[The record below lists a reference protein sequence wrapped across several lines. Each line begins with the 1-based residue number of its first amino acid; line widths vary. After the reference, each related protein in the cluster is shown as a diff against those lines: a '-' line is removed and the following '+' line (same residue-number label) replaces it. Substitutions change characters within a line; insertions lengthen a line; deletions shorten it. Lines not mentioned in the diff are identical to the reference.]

1 MSELLPVVRI
11 AAVLTFGALAGMA
24 LWHLPRAG
32 TAGRWVAGAFGAL
45 TLALALEHV
54 EDGLGAVLPP
64 WLDSAGPLLILVFP
78 YLLLRFTAAFDPLP
92 RWMEAL
98 AGTASVVVMIGVV
111 NALPDLSRQQ
121 WVVQLAL
128 AYWIAVSLVTV
139 VRLWRAGQ
147 GQPTVARRRMRLMSA
162 ATAVLAVALL
172 LAVNPPV
179 GEETEVAVHLAAL
192 ASGLLFA
199 LGFAPPRAVR
209 LAWRRAEEEHLQQA
223 TTRLLRATDVESIA
237 QELLAPTAAIV
248 GAGGAAVL
256 DASGEV
262 VARVGDVPED
272 IGRSDENTPRTDHED
287 TYQAVPLG
295 EGRGDLLVWTTSYT
309 PFFGRDEV
317 ELLKSMAAVATLAF
331 ERCELLAEE
340 RTHRTVLEEARREA
354 EQARSDAERAHGEA
368 EQARREAEHAD
379 QAKSDFL
386 SRMSHELRTPLNAI
400 LGFSQLLEAADLDE
414 DDAEAAGQILKAG
427 QHLLA
432 LIDDVLDISRIE
444 AGTLALSPE
453 PVDARELID
462 DAVALIRP
470 HAAERPIRLEVDHS
484 DCDVYVTTDHQRCR
498 QVLLNLLSNAV
509 KYNCDEGEVRLSCDR
524 TSDGMLR
531 IAVADTGPG
540 IDPARQAQLFE
551 PFERLGAESSD
562 VQGTGLG
569 LALSRRLVERLG
581 GRIGL
586 ESDPPNG
593 STFWIDLPVTETPPA
608 ELEPAADYAEPASTG
623 VRTLLLVEDNL
634 ANLRFVEAM
643 LERFRPNLSVLPA
656 MQGGIAV
663 DLATQHHPAIVLLD
677 LHLPDIPGRH
687 VLTRLKSDQRTRD
700 IPVVITS
707 AEARPSH
714 VSQLRTE
721 GAFDY
726 VTKPFDVQA
735 ILSVIDAALAHGPE
749 EDTAGSGG
757 WSRGDSNP

>member
-1 MSELLPVVRI
+1 MSELLPVVPIVRV
-11 AAVLTFGALAGMA
+11 AAVLTFGALAVVA
-24 LWHLPRAG
+24 LVHLPRAG
-32 TAGRWVAGAFGAL
+32 TPGRWVAGAFGAL
-45 TLALALEHV
+45 TLTLALMRV
-54 EDGLGAVLPP
+54 QADLGVAVPA
-64 WLDSAGPLLILVFP
+64 WLDSAGPVLLLAFP

-92 RWMEAL
+92 RWMEAVT
-98 AGTASVVVMIGVV
+98 GTASVVVLVGVV

-128 AYWIAVSLVTV
+128 VYWVGVSLVTV
-139 VRLWRAGQ
+139 VRLWRAGR

-172 LAVNPPV
+172 LAVNPPA
-179 GEETEVAVHLAAL
+179 GQDIEAAVQLTAL

-199 LGFAPPRAVR
+199 LGFAPPRALR
-209 LAWRRAEEEHLQQA
+209 LAWRRAEEEQLQQA
-223 TTRLLRATDVESIA
+223 RTRLLRATDVESIA

-248 GAGGAAVL
+248 GAGGAAVR

-272 IGRSDENTPRTDHED
+272 IGGSDGNPPRTHHAG
-287 TYQAVPLG
+287 TSQAVPLG
-295 EGRGDLLVWTTSYT
+295 EGRGDLLVWTTPYT

-317 ELLKSMAAVATLAF
+317 ELLKSMAALAALAF

-340 RTHRTVLEEARREA
+340 RTHRTVLEAARRDA
-354 EQARSDAERAHGEA
+354 EQARSDAEHARLEA
-368 EQARREAEHAD
+368 EQARSEAEHAD
-379 QAKSDFL
+379 QAKSEFL

-400 LGFSQLLEAADLDE
+400 LGFSQLLEAADLND
-414 DDAEAAGQILKAG
+414 DDAEAAEQILKAG

-462 DAVALIRP
+462 DAIALIQP
-470 HAAERPIRLEVDHS
+470 HAAQHPIRLEVDR
-484 DCDVYVTTDHQRCR
+484 DGCDVYVTTDHQRCR

-509 KYNCDEGEVRLSCDR
+509 KYNCDDGEVRLSCEQ

-569 LALSRRLVERLG
+569 LALSRRLIERLD
-581 GRIGL
+581 GRIDVV
-586 ESDPPNG
+586 SNPPSG
-593 STFWIDLPVTETPPA
+593 STFSIDLPITDTPPA
-608 ELEPAADYAEPASTG
+608 ELEPAADDAEPAPTG

-643 LERFRPNLSVLPA
+643 LARFRPNLSVLPA
-656 MQGGIAV
+656 MQGRIAV
-663 DLATQHHPAIVLLD
+663 DLAIQHHPAIVLLD

-687 VLTRLKSDQRTRD
+687 VLSRLKSDQRTRD
-700 IPVVITS
+700 IPVVIAS

-714 VSQLRTE
+714 VKQLRNE

-726 VTKPFDVQA
+726 VTKPVDVQA
-735 ILSVIDAALAHGPE
+735 ILTVIDAAIAQSP
-749 EDTAGSGG
+749 DDDAAGSGEG
-757 WSRGDSNP
+757 S